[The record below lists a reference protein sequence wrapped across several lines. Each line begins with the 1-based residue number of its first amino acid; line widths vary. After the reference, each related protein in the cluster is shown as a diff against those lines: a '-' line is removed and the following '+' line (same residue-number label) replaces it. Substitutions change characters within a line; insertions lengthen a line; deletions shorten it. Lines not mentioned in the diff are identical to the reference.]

1 MSALSILPASAC
13 RYDAVALGEV
23 MLRFDPGAGRIRA
36 ARSFDVWEGGGEYN
50 VVRALSR
57 TFGQR
62 TAVLSAL
69 VDNEIGH
76 LVEGLILAGGV
87 DTSWIRWRDFDG
99 AGRAVRNALNFTER
113 GFGIRGAVG
122 VSDRGNSASSQL
134 TPADFDE
141 QGLFA
146 SAGVRWL
153 HTGGI
158 FAGLSDD
165 AAACARH
172 VMDAARSHGTLVS
185 VDLNYRP
192 SLFADD
198 TGGGRAR
205 EVFDGLAARA
215 DVLIGGFQDFE
226 DRLGIPAS
234 DGTASEQ
241 ERLEEA
247 ARALFEKY
255 PTLQIVASTIRSV
268 RSASIH
274 TWSAHAVD
282 RAGSYVAA
290 RRYEDLAILDRV
302 GGGDGFVAGFVAQL
316 LDGGSLRSAV
326 DLGTAHGALAM
337 TTPGDNSMASLQDV
351 LGLVQA
357 QGATERR

>member
-1 MSALSILPASAC
+1 MSVLDILPASAC

-23 MLRFDPGAGRIRA
+23 MLRFDPGAGRIRT

-50 VVRALSR
+50 VVRGLSR
-57 TFGQR
+57 TFGRR
-62 TAVLSAL
+62 TAILSAL

-87 DTSWIRWRDFDG
+87 DTSWVRWRDFDG

-134 TPADFDE
+134 TPADFDD
-141 QGLFA
+141 QALFT

-158 FAGLSDD
+158 FAGLSDG

-172 VMDAARSHGTLVS
+172 IMDAARSHGTVVS

-198 TGGGRAR
+198 PEGSRAR
-205 EVFDGLAARA
+205 EVFDGLASRA

-226 DRLGIPAS
+226 ERLGVPAS
-234 DGTASEQ
+234 GVGASDS
-241 ERLEEA
+241 ERLQHHAGELF
-247 ARALFEKY
+247 ARY
-255 PTLQIVASTIRSV
+255 PSLRVVASTIRDV

-274 TWSAHAVD
+274 TWSAHAVE
-282 RAGSYVAA
+282 RSGTYVAA
-290 RRYEDLAILDRV
+290 RRFTDLAILDRV
-302 GGGDGFVAGFVAQL
+302 GGGDGFVAGFAAQL
-316 LDGGSLRSAV
+316 LDGGSLQSAV
-326 DLGTAHGALAM
+326 DVGAAHGALAM

-351 LGLVQA
+351 LGLVHA

>member
-1 MSALSILPASAC
+1 MTGLSLRPAAEC

-23 MLRFDPGAGRIRA
+23 MLRFDPGAARIRT

-50 VVRALSR
+50 VARGLAR
-57 TFGQR
+57 TFGKR

-87 DTSWIRWRDFDG
+87 DTSWIRWCDFDG

-134 TPADFDE
+134 RPGDFDD
-141 QGLFA
+141 QALLA
-146 SAGVRWL
+146 RAGARWL

-165 AAACARH
+165 SAACAQH
-172 VMDAARSHGTLVS
+172 LMDAARAHGTVVS

-198 TGGGRAR
+198 PDGGRAR
-205 EVFDGLAARA
+205 QVFDGLASRT

-226 DRLGIPAS
+226 ERLGVPGSDGGAS
-234 DGTASEQ
+234 DR
-241 ERLEEA
+241 ERLEHYAGELF
-247 ARALFEKY
+247 ARY
-255 PTLQIVASTIRSV
+255 PSLRIVASTIRDVS
-268 RSASIH
+268 SASIH
-274 TWSAHAVD
+274 TWSAHAVE

-290 RRYEDLAILDRV
+290 QRFTDLAILDRV

-316 LDGGSLRSAV
+316 LDGGSLQSAV
-326 DLGTAHGALAM
+326 DVGTAHGALAM

-351 LGLVQA
+351 LGLVHA